1 MKLFEFLFPLP
12 NPEQNKILYV
22 TDSAGGHEHAQA
34 LDAFRS
40 LNCPLVLLRRAT
52 SEAAVPDHSTI
63 HKSIKCLT
71 RRKQKFRRLI
81 AWRKAKRTLSRS
93 DFLK

>member
-1 MKLFEFLFPLP
+1 MKLVEFLFPLH

-34 LDAFRS
+34 LDAFGF
-40 LNCPLVLLRRAT
+40 LNCPLVLLRGAT

-81 AWRKAKRTLSRS
+81 AWRKAKRNLPRS
-93 DFLK
+93 KFLK